1 MNDNDGRWGEKV
13 PGTGYVKATW
23 DDKTIHGSDNNST
36 TNTNLLAKG
45 ETPEE
50 KLVLA
55 QLYAE
60 VKKAN
65 FFKAA
70 ENAMTVVNAAAL
82 FSLIPTVA
90 VVWVAAVRY
99 VFGL

>member
-13 PGTGYVKATW
+13 PGTGYVPTPW
-23 DDKTIHGSDNNST
+23 GEQTVTGRTVNST
-36 TNTNLLAKG
+36 SANMIPHE

-82 FSLIPTVA
+82 LSLIPTVA